1 MPVVKSIFSLN
12 EEQLAV
18 VEHAL
23 SLKNIT
29 AMMRPGFAH
38 VPQYIG
44 GLQDFF
50 IYFYYEEPPLYNS
63 EMTLIY
69 MTRSE
74 IVQAFVKSPTVKS
87 MKTMTATH
95 LERSLLA
102 ALLCTNI
109 YTDIF
114 QNVTR
119 PQLSEE
125 HIAFHETF
133 ALADSQHFFNKQFQ
147 TIESY
152 PSLFVNVQ
160 SNIIKCF
167 WAYIRNEPQLF
178 ERDLVKAKQFLQS
191 FTLTEMR
198 VFTSTSH

>member
-1 MPVVKSIFSLN
+1 MRVVKSVFSLN
-12 EEQLAV
+12 EEQLNV
-18 VEHAL
+18 VERAL
-23 SLKNIT
+23 SLQNMT
-29 AMMRPGFAH
+29 AMMRPGFVN

-50 IYFYYEEPPLYNS
+50 IHFYYEDPPLFNS

-69 MTRSE
+69 MTRYE
-74 IVQAFVKSPTVKS
+74 IIRAFANSSTVKS
-87 MKTMTATH
+87 MKLTTATH

-102 ALLCTNI
+102 AVLCTNI

-119 PQLSEE
+119 PQLSQE

-133 ALADSQHFFNKQFQ
+133 ALADSQHFFDKQFQ
-147 TIESY
+147 KIESY

-178 ERDLVKAKQFLQS
+178 ERDLVKAKQFLQA

-198 VFTSTSH
+198 VFDSISH